1 MSLAKMEIKM
11 ELMEARMREMQR
23 EYETR
28 FKELEARLLKT
39 TAIYEEKI
47 QESKPSSVKSTILKK
62 EDEPSECKMTKN
74 VPATC
79 LKTS

>member
-39 TAIYEEKI
+39 TAIY
-47 QESKPSSVKSTILKK
+47 K
-62 EDEPSECKMTKN
+62 E
-74 VPATC
+74 
-79 LKTS
+79 